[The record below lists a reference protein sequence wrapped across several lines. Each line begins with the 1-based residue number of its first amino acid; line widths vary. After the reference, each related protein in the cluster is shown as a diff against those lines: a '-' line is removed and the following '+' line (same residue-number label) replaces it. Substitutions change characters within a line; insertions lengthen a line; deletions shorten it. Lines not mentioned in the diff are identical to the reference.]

1 VASVVPHDA
10 VWGDARI
17 AASDVSNAK
26 ANAKQTL
33 AMLRRTRRRNS
44 GEPEAG
50 LAAPVQPAKHHQ
62 MVLFGA
68 RGPAKRRPPCSCR
81 VLPLYRTGGGR
92 VTGWSRSPV
101 PSEKHLGQPTLA
113 KPGYR
118 LSQAALAGSSLAA
131 SFNRH
136 PAGIPSL
143 TCWTPFTR
151 SSPTCRASM
160 PAPLRGS
167 PCLAAPAC
175 RTR

>member
-26 ANAKQTL
+26 ANTKQTL

-44 GEPEAG
+44 GEPKQG
-50 LAAPVQPAKHHQ
+50 SPLRSSPPMHHQ

-68 RGPAKRRPPCSCR
+68 RGPAKR
-81 VLPLYRTGGGR
+81 
-92 VTGWSRSPV
+92 
-101 PSEKHLGQPTLA
+101 PTLFLPGSSLVPNRWGRRDRVVPITCPRREALGPTTWA
-113 KPGYR
+113 KPGFR

-131 SFNRH
+131 SLNRH

-160 PAPLRGS
+160 PGPLRGS